1 MSAKNKGQNDMA
13 TLEKKKWSTTK
24 KMIIM
29 IIAVL
34 LLIALIAG
42 IKVMLVMKMI
52 AGMKPPPPAV
62 VSTAKTAYQEW
73 QPQLRA
79 VGSVR
84 AARGADLALDLAGL
98 VTKVNLQSGDEVKEG
113 QALLQLRDSEDVAQL
128 HQLEAAAALAEVT
141 FGRAKQQL
149 AVQAI
154 SKADYDQAAADL
166 KAKQAAVA
174 QQQVN
179 VQRKQ
184 LRAPFAGRAGIVTIT
199 PGTYLEAGKIIV
211 TLQQVDPVFVD
222 FHLPQKNLADI
233 KVGQKVV
240 IKLDAFPGKTFEG
253 ELSAINPKVDGD
265 TRNVQ
270 IEAKVGNPDKL
281 LSPGMFADV
290 ALDVG
295 TKARYLTLPQTAVVY
310 NPYGETV
317 YVVKK
322 KAELDKAQAEEA
334 KKNGAKPAA
343 AAPAGPPIPPDAL
356 VVAQT
361 FVTTDGTRGDQVS
374 ITKGLDE
381 GAEVVTSGQIKLKNG
396 APVTI
401 DNKVLPADAANPTPQ
416 EK

>member
-1 MSAKNKGQNDMA
+1 MA
-13 TLEKKKWSTTK
+13 IVEKKKWSTTK
-24 KMIIM
+24 KMVVM
-29 IIAVL
+29 ILSVL
-34 LLIALIAG
+34 LLIAVIAG

-62 VSTAKTAYQEW
+62 VSTAKAAYQDW

-84 AARGADLALDLAGL
+84 AAQGADLALDIAGL
-98 VTKVNLQSGDEVKEG
+98 VTKVNVQSGDEVKAG

-149 AVQAI
+149 AAQAI

-166 KAKQAAVA
+166 KGKQAAVA

-199 PGTYLEAGKIIV
+199 PGTYLNSGTTIV
-211 TLQQVDPVFVD
+211 TLQQIDPVFVD
-222 FHLPQKNLADI
+222 FHLPQKNLADL
-233 KVGQKVV
+233 KVGQKVML
-240 IKLDAFPGKTFEG
+240 KLDAFPDKAFEG
-253 ELSAINPKVDGD
+253 ELSAINPKVDSD
-265 TRNVQ
+265 TRNVM
-270 IEAKVGNPDKL
+270 IEAKVANPDKL
-281 LSPGMFADV
+281 LTPGMFAEV
-290 ALDVG
+290 AIDVG
-295 TKARYLTLPQTAVVY
+295 TKAHYLTLPQTAVVY

-322 KAELDKAQAEEA
+322 KADLDKEQAAEA
-334 KKNGAKPAA
+334 KKNGSKAA
-343 AAPAGPPIPPDAL
+343 ATPAPQAGPPIPPDAL
-356 VVAQT
+356 VVSQA
-361 FVTTDGTRGDQVS
+361 FVTTNGARGDQIS

-401 DNKVLPADAANPTPQ
+401 DNSVLPADSANPKPQ
-416 EK
+416 EH

>member
-1 MSAKNKGQNDMA
+1 MA
-13 TLEKKKWSTTK
+13 IVEKKKWSTTK
-24 KMIIM
+24 KMVVM
-29 IIAVL
+29 ILSVL
-34 LLIALIAG
+34 LLIAVIAG

-62 VSTAKTAYQEW
+62 VSTAKAAYQDW

-98 VTKVNLQSGDEVKEG
+98 VTKVNVQSGDEVKEG
-113 QALLQLRDSEDVAQL
+113 QPLLQLRDSEDVAQL

-166 KAKQAAVA
+166 KGKQAAVA

-199 PGTYLEAGKIIV
+199 PGTYLNSGTTVV
-211 TLQQVDPVFVD
+211 TLQQIDPVFVD
-222 FHLPQKNLADI
+222 FHLPQKNLADL
-233 KVGQKVV
+233 KVGQKVML
-240 IKLDAFPGKTFEG
+240 KLDAFPDKTFEG
-253 ELSAINPKVDGD
+253 ELSAINPKVDSD
-265 TRNVQ
+265 TRNVM
-270 IEAKVGNPDKL
+270 IEAKVANPDKL
-281 LSPGMFADV
+281 LTPGMFAEV
-290 ALDVG
+290 AIDVG

-322 KAELDKAQAEEA
+322 KADLDKEQAAEA
-334 KKNGAKPAA
+334 KKNGSKAA
-343 AAPAGPPIPPDAL
+343 ATPAPQAGPPIPPDAL
-356 VVAQT
+356 VVSQA
-361 FVTTDGTRGDQVS
+361 FVTTNGARGDQIS

-381 GAEVVTSGQIKLKNG
+381 GVEVVTSGQIKLKNG

-401 DNKVLPADAANPTPQ
+401 DNSVLPADSASPKPQ
-416 EK
+416 EH